1 MRKLSGV
8 IGIIVVL
15 VFPGMIMAQ
24 AGLTI
29 AYPDFY
35 PFFTRKDNGEM
46 AGFFYEII
54 SEALDKRMG
63 VTVHWRQMPWK
74 RCQEEVRAGRY
85 DAMITVPTPERS
97 TYCLTHQDPLYLKK
111 MVLFTYAGHPDLD
124 RIRTIESVRD
134 IKAMGYSVVTY
145 SGNGWHDKHI
155 SSLGIPS
162 WETSEVHNVWK
173 MLAAGRGDLAIE
185 WPAGARLGM
194 EKAGVRDKIIDTGI
208 ALQSMPFHLMI
219 HNGSGHTRIL
229 NQFNR
234 TINDMAGDG
243 TMTGILGAYGI
254 TSF

>member
-8 IGIIVVL
+8 ICIVFVL
-15 VFPGMIMAQ
+15 VFPGMVMAQ
-24 AGLTI
+24 AALTI

-35 PFFTRKDNGEM
+35 PFFTQNDNGKM

-54 SEALDKRMG
+54 SEALDKRME

-85 DAMITVPTPERS
+85 DAMVTVPTPERR
-97 TYCLTHQDPLYLKK
+97 TYCLTHEDPFYLKK
-111 MVLFTYAGHPDLD
+111 MTLFTYVGHPDLD
-124 RIRTIESVRD
+124 RIRTIRSVRD
-134 IKAMGYSVVTY
+134 IKEMGYSVVTY

-173 MLAAGRGDLAIE
+173 MIAARRGDLAIE
-185 WPAGARLGM
+185 WPAGAMLGM
-194 EKAGVRDKIIDTGI
+194 EKAGVTDKIIDTGI
-208 ALQSMPFHLMI
+208 ALESMPFHLMI
-219 HNGSGHTRIL
+219 YNGSGATRIL
-229 NQFNR
+229 NRFNR

-243 TMTGILGAYGI
+243 TMTSILGAYGI